1 MFQAQRTRTT
11 RVGSPGSDCRLLSHC
26 VFTCTFKMHLPCYAS
41 AVVEILGWRT
51 VRHTGEMKWG
61 WGGIACGSSLAKTS
75 FPVAPLATLAPSVI
89 CVNIC
94 KPKVPLSPNV
104 RAVCLAFPLKETWSD
119 SPEQNLLD
127 WLL

>member
-1 MFQAQRTRTT
+1 MADGASHRGNETGWDGG
-11 RVGSPGSDCRLLSHC
+11 VG
-26 VFTCTFKMHLPCYAS
+26 
-41 AVVEILGWRT
+41 
-51 VRHTGEMKWG
+51 
-61 WGGIACGSSLAKTS
+61 GGGACGSSLAKTS

-104 RAVCLAFPLKETWSD
+104 RAVCLAFPLKETRSD

-127 WLL
+127 WLP